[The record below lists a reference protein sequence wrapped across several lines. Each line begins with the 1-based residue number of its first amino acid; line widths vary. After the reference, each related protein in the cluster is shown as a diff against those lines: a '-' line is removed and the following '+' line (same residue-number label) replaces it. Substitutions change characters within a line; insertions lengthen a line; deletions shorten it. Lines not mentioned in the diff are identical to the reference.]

1 MLVAHAFG
9 SLTRACQVGEY
20 NYHSSQPLA
29 MYRKR
34 PVVWLD
40 GELDVPK
47 LASVELKYKKIKVLI
62 ALVCSISYYTLFIY
76 LFETRNISDGNQG
89 FGASCAIIKVT

>member
-1 MLVAHAFG
+1 MN
-9 SLTRACQVGEY
+9 SSTCSRQVGEY
-20 NYHSSQPLA
+20 NVHARLSPLA

-47 LASVELKYKKIKVLI
+47 LASVELKYRKIKVLI
-62 ALVCSISYYTLFIY
+62 ALVCSIT
-76 LFETRNISDGNQG
+76 N
-89 FGASCAIIKVT
+89 

>member
-1 MLVAHAFG
+1 MD
-9 SLTRACQVGEY
+9 SLNCACQVGEY
-20 NYHSSQPLA
+20 NVHAGSKPPLT

-47 LASVELKYKKIKVLI
+47 LASVELKYRKIKVLI
-62 ALVCSISYYTLFIY
+62 ALVW
-76 LFETRNISDGNQG
+76 
-89 FGASCAIIKVT
+89 